1 MDDPQCRFCHDTIP
15 PLITPCD
22 CTGSVKYIHKSCI
35 LRWATMDGELD
46 YSKLSCSLCT
56 VPYRIEEIRLES
68 YATPSHLANVLLHN
82 SAAASIMINYL
93 SILYGIH
100 TGQTISQRILVA
112 HMCIYLIYGTL
123 YCLYIRVK
131 NVALYTEIAIERH
144 SYMYALIQLYSA
156 YASYTEQYALMS
168 ITAMLA
174 QTIVW
179 REHIT
184 LLELV
189 NDRLLKN
196 GAD

>member
-1 MDDPQCRFCHDTIP
+1 
-15 PLITPCD
+15 
-22 CTGSVKYIHKSCI
+22 
-35 LRWATMDGELD
+35 MDGELD
-46 YSKLSCSLCT
+46 YSKLVCSLCM
-56 VPYRIEEIRLES
+56 VPYRIEEIRLET
-68 YATPSHLANVLLHN
+68 YTTPSYLANLLLYN

-100 TGQTISQRILVA
+100 TGQTISQRLLVA
-112 HMCIYLIYGTL
+112 HLCIYLIYGTL
-123 YCLYIRVK
+123 YCLYVRVN
-131 NVALYTEIAIERH
+131 NVLLYTELAMQRH

-156 YASYTEQYALMS
+156 YASYSEQYALMS

-174 QTIVW
+174 QTVLW